1 MEKHKINVG
10 IIKKIFIVLL
20 SNIDNGSNHTICWPL
35 KNQEC
40 MTQHSLINLHP
51 SKYSQE
57 FHY

>member
-1 MEKHKINVG
+1 MNVG

-20 SNIDNGSNHTICWPL
+20 SNIDNGSNHKICWPF